1 MIEMSIKIRRM
12 SQSTEHKPGICNQSI
27 WWVSVCLI
35 LCLIC
40 IGNGSV
46 YAETKSH
53 GRTIRVP
60 QDKQSIQAAIDA
72 AHDGDIVLVHPGV
85 YHEAITLDR
94 KNITL
99 ASKFLETGDQE
110 DIIQTILDGIVIQ
123 KDGDRKKADFV
134 IKITERTGPGLK
146 IVGFTIQNADDGIT
160 CSGNAYILHNRF
172 TNNKDAIDYEGGSG
186 LCQFNTFENNQD
198 DAVDLDGASEVV
210 VADNVIRNNK
220 DDGIEIR
227 LHKYSGPVLNI
238 AIRNNIISGNGEDGI
253 QIIDYPDVSD
263 RIIHIERNVIIRSAM
278 AAIGCMS
285 DGNTKENYEGADIPE
300 RIYLINNTIAD
311 NEYGVT
317 GGNNLVALNNIFV
330 GSKKSALKK
339 VDGESIAAY
348 NLFWQNTTD
357 IERSNVD
364 EASMFRKN
372 PMLSE
377 DFKLKRGS
385 SCIDAGTALFE
396 RGTKI
401 SFQLPSEAYS
411 GVSPDLGAFEFASDD
426 KLD

>member
-1 MIEMSIKIRRM
+1 MIEISIKVR
-12 SQSTEHKPGICNQSI
+12 SNQSI
-27 WWVSVCLI
+27 WWVSACLI
-35 LCLIC
+35 LYLSC
-40 IGNGSV
+40 IGNGSA

-53 GRTIRVP
+53 GRTIQVP

-72 AHDGDIVLVHPGV
+72 AYDGDTVLVHPGV
-85 YHEAITLDR
+85 YREAIILDK

-99 ASKFLETGDQE
+99 ASKFLETGDQK
-110 DIIQTILDGIVIQ
+110 DIIKTILDGTVIQ
-123 KDGDRKKADFV
+123 EDGDSGRADFV
-134 IKITERTGPGLK
+134 IKITERTGPDLK

-172 TNNKDAIDYEGGSG
+172 ANNKDAIDYEDGSG
-186 LCQFNTFENNQD
+186 LCQFNTFENNKD

-210 VADNVIRNNK
+210 VANNVIRNNA

-227 LHKYSGPVLNI
+227 LHKYSGSVLNI
-238 AIRNNIISGNGEDGI
+238 AIRDNIISGNGEDGI

-263 RIIHIERNVIIRSAM
+263 RIIRIERNVIIHNDM

-300 RIYLINNTIAD
+300 PIYLINNTIAD

-317 GGNNLVALNNIFV
+317 GGNNLVALNNILV

-348 NLFWQNTTD
+348 NLFWQNAKD
-357 IERSNVD
+357 IDQSNVD
-364 EASMFRKN
+364 EASTLRKN

-377 DFKLKRGS
+377 DFKRWNMTDNHNCLILR
-385 SCIDAGTALFE
+385 
-396 RGTKI
+396 
-401 SFQLPSEAYS
+401 Y
-411 GVSPDLGAFEFASDD
+411 
-426 KLD
+426 